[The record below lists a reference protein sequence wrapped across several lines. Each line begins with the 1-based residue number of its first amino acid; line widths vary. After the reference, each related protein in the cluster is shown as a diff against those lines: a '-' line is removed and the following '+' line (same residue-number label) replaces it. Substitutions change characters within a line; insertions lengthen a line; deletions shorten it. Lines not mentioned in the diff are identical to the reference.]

1 MVKVTFSTGLEL
13 TDEEKPNSAKGRES
27 FDITV
32 GGGMVNF
39 FNRNVT
45 PYATEAGGPKFDLV
59 PVTQQKDIMVNVAR
73 LHAQQEYD
81 RIMELVAVLQ
91 KQAHQIKRRLEITD
105 AVHAAQYQFQVYH
118 GKIYWLCFDNRKNCS
133 RLVMHGPT
141 EWSCGPPEEYEYIC
155 RVKWLGD
162 HSWIEV
168 DSEGNPVA

>member
-1 MVKVTFSTGLEL
+1 MSSIGQEL
-13 TDEEKPNSAKGRES
+13 TDEEKPNSAKGRDS
-27 FDITV
+27 YDITV
-32 GGGMVNF
+32 GGGLVNF

-59 PVTQQKDIMVNVAR
+59 PVTKQKDIMVNVAR

-81 RIMELVAVLQ
+81 RIMELVTVLQ

-105 AVHAAQYQFQVYH
+105 AVHAAVYQFQIYH
-118 GKIYWLCFDNRKNCS
+118 GNIYWLVFDHRKGFT

-141 EWSCGPPEEYEYIC
+141 EWSTGAPEEWEYIC

-168 DSEGNPVA
+168 DGTGNPVA